1 MGLFLRFIGTI
12 LSKNAKSV
20 CVWGER
26 RWKRLKNNET
36 VKITTIF
43 GICKSLCDTLP
54 DLTPF
59 VQFKKREEHLP
70 NRTTQ
75 LVINFWF

>member
-1 MGLFLRFIGTI
+1 MGRETLEE
-12 LSKNAKSV
+12 AQ
-20 CVWGER
+20 
-26 RWKRLKNNET
+26 NNET

-43 GICKSLCDTLP
+43 GICKSLCDTLR

-70 NRTTQ
+70 NRATQ

>member
-36 VKITTIF
+36 VKTTTIF
-43 GICKSLCDTLP
+43 GTCKSLCDTLR
-54 DLTPF
+54 DLAPF

-70 NRTTQ
+70 NCAMQ
-75 LVINFWF
+75 LEINFWF